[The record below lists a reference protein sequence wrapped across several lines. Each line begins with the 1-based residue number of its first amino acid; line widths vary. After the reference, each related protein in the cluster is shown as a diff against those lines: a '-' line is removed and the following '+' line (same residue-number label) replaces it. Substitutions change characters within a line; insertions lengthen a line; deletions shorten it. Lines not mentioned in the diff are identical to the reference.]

1 MSVNPFLKL
10 VGISAKH
17 PIEVVML
24 SLLFSSIAY
33 ISIMKYYFQ
42 EWELLFKRNIV
53 PVTYDPNQLI
63 RDCTHFY
70 YDINQKD
77 SQYENTSHWKEI
89 DYNELDNY
97 KSWSHYYLYTYIFQN
112 SDPDKISA
120 IDTDIN
126 SSKDMIYEFQSTKFF
141 LKTKLLEPMENL
153 QDNSDSNVTWE
164 LGTTK
169 SYLRQLSSKFVIF
182 WKNFIVQNNLEQTD
196 ITLLLLS
203 YLMVLGTIFDLIRQ
217 MRLKGSKF
225 WMSLTTLI
233 SAACS
238 FFLALFTMVYLL
250 NKPTTTLTIF
260 EILPFFL
267 VIVGFRDKIR
277 FTDKVIKRYGTL
289 NISRKITVDKII
301 CDSFSEIVAHLLRY
315 YLSLTSL
322 IFFIIMSFTNS
333 NEVTNCL
340 LTFIFILFYD
350 IILTSTFYSA
360 ILALKLEI
368 KIINRSTTIRQAL
381 EEECDVT
388 IETQTLNEKLGL
400 PSFHFFQS
408 TKMIL
413 FGKLSI
419 ISLLIGINIYNINI
433 VWVYN
438 TLISL
443 ILSFKPSKLPDFIL
457 HDDGINSS
465 LSKKKG
471 IIISVVPTLYYQSKQ
486 SCNNSENITMLLL
499 RLLGYIISDKFIGK
513 LIFIICVISITTNV
527 YLLRVAKFHSDATI
541 SQYYKKNTSNNKND
555 SGTNVK
561 LDHLIRPP
569 HPQDHLTRS
578 LSSATFSLNSSDDDD
593 RNSTSSDN
601 MTLSST
607 VERSL
612 DDSVKM
618 MVQGKLKELRNTE
631 IANMVIAKKL
641 PLYSLEQKL
650 EDRFRA
656 VEIRREAISALA
668 KAPTLNTTELP
679 YENYDYDRVFGSCCE
694 NVVGYIPLPLGIMGP
709 LIVDGISYHVPM
721 ATTEGCL
728 VASATRG
735 CKAINAG
742 GGATTILTRDGMT
755 RGPCVRFSSLL
766 RSGACKLWLDSEEGQ
781 ANIKKAFDS
790 TSRFARLQHIK
801 TALAGD
807 LLFIRFMTTTGD
819 AMGMNMISKG
829 VEHSLAMMIDEYGF
843 EDMEI
848 ISLSGN
854 YCTDKKPAAI
864 NWIEGRGKSVY
875 AEAIIP
881 GEVVS
886 RVLKCTSAKL
896 AELNVCK
903 NLIGSAMAGSVGGFN
918 AHAANTLTA
927 IFLALGQDP
936 AQNIESS
943 NCITLMDEID
953 GNLKISVSMP
963 SIEVGTIGGGTVL
976 GPQGVMLDL
985 LGVRGPNQDNP
996 GENARLL
1003 AKIIAC
1009 SVMAAELSL
1018 CAALATGQLVKSH
1031 LIHNRKEENSTK

>member
-1 MSVNPFLKL
+1 MR
-10 VGISAKH
+10 
-17 PIEVVML
+17 
-24 SLLFSSIAY
+24 
-33 ISIMKYYFQ
+33 YYFL
-42 EWELLFKRNIV
+42 EWELLFKRNIE
-53 PVTYDPNQLI
+53 PITYDPNQLI
-63 RDCTHFY
+63 QDCTHY
-70 YDINQKD
+70 YFDTNGKD
-77 SQYENTSHWKEI
+77 SQYENLTQWKQVK
-89 DYNELDNY
+89 YSELDQYN
-97 KSWSHYYLYTYIFQN
+97 SWNHYYLYTFVSLNKESNTN
-112 SDPDKISA
+112 SPMNSFIE
-120 IDTDIN
+120 
-126 SSKDMIYEFQSTKFF
+126 SSKDMIYQTRSTKFF
-141 LKTKLLEPMENL
+141 LKKKLLEPMDYL
-153 QDNSDSNVTWE
+153 QDDNDGNIAWE

-169 SYLRQLSSKFVIF
+169 SYLRQLSSKIIIF
-182 WKNFIVQNNLEQTD
+182 WQNFTVQNNLEQTD

-203 YLMVLGTIFDLIRQ
+203 YLMVIGTIFDLIRQ

-225 WMSLTTLI
+225 WLSLTTLI
-233 SAACS
+233 GAACS
-238 FFLALFTMVYLL
+238 FFLALFTMAYFL

-277 FTDKVIKRYGTL
+277 FSDNVIKRYGTL
-289 NISRKITVDKII
+289 NISKRITVDKII
-301 CDSFSEIVAHLLRY
+301 CDSYSEIATHLLKY

-322 IFFIIMSFTNS
+322 IVFIITSFNNTK
-333 NEVTNCL
+333 EITNCL
-340 LTFIFILFYD
+340 LTFILILFYD

-381 EEECDVT
+381 EEECDVK
-388 IETQTLNEKLGL
+388 IETETVNKRLGL
-400 PSFHFFQS
+400 PSFRLFKNA
-408 TKMIL
+408 KMVM
-413 FGKLSI
+413 FGKLAI
-419 ISLLIGINIYNINI
+419 ILLLIAINIYNINL
-433 VWVYN
+433 VWVFN
-438 TLISL
+438 TLVSL
-443 ILSFKPSKLPDFIL
+443 ILSFKRTNLPDFIL
-457 HDDGINSS
+457 HDNKFDLPI
-465 LSKKKG
+465 SKKKR
-471 IIISVVPTLYYQSKQ
+471 IIISVVPTVYYQSKQ
-486 SCNNSENITMLLL
+486 SYNNSENVTVLLL
-499 RLLGYIISDKFIGK
+499 RLLGYIISDKFISK

-527 YLLRVAKFHSDATI
+527 YLLRIAKFHSDATI
-541 SQYYKKNTSNNKND
+541 SQYYKKNIRRDKNNN
-555 SGTNVK
+555 GATVK
-561 LDHLIRPP
+561 LDHLTRPLY
-569 HPQDHLTRS
+569 PQKNLNRS
-578 LSSATFSLNSSDDDD
+578 LSPATFSLNSSDEDD
-593 RNSTSSDN
+593 RSTSSSDN

-607 VERSL
+607 IVRSL
-612 DDSVKM
+612 DESVKM
-618 MVQGKLKELRNTE
+618 MEQGKLKELRNTE

-650 EDRFRA
+650 ADSFRA
-656 VEIRREAISALA
+656 VEIRREAISVLA
-668 KAPTLNTTELP
+668 KAPTLNTAELP
-679 YENYDYDRVFGSCCE
+679 HENYDYDRVFGSCCE
-694 NVVGYIPLPLGIMGP
+694 NVVGFIPLPLGIMGP
-709 LIVDGISYHVPM
+709 LIVDGISYHIPM

-742 GGATTILTRDGMT
+742 GGATTLLTRDGMT

-766 RSGACKLWLDSEEGQ
+766 RSGTCKLWLDSEEGQ
-781 ANIKKAFDS
+781 EKIKKTFDS

-829 VEHSLAMMIDEYGF
+829 VEHSLAMMIEEYGF

-875 AEAIIP
+875 AEAHIP

-886 RVLKCTSAKL
+886 KVLKCTPAKL

-903 NLIGSAMAGSVGGFN
+903 NLIGSAMAGSIGGFN

-943 NCITLMDEID
+943 NCITLMDEVD

-963 SIEVGTIGGGTVL
+963 SIEVGTIGGGTML

-1009 SVMAAELSL
+1009 AVMAAELSL

-1031 LIHNRKEENSTK
+1031 MTHNRKKEYSTK

>member
-1 MSVNPFLKL
+1 M
-10 VGISAKH
+10 VGISARH

-63 RDCTHFY
+63 QDCTHFY

-77 SQYENTSHWKEI
+77 SEYENTAHWKQI
-89 DYNELDNY
+89 YYNELDNY
-97 KSWSHYYLYTYIFQN
+97 KSWSHYYLYTYTFQN
-112 SDPDKISA
+112 SDIDQLSA
-120 IDTDIN
+120 VDTIID
-126 SSKDMIYEFQSTKFF
+126 SSKDMIYETDSTKFF
-141 LKTKLLEPMENL
+141 LKKKLVEPMNYL
-153 QDNSDSNVTWE
+153 QDSTDSNISWE

-169 SYLRQLSSKFVIF
+169 SYLRQLSSKILIF
-182 WKNFIVQNNLEQTD
+182 WKNFTIQNNLEQTD

-203 YLMVLGTIFDLIRQ
+203 YVMVFGTVFDLIRQ

-225 WMSLTTLI
+225 WLSLTTLI

-250 NKPTTTLTIF
+250 KKPTTTLTIF

-277 FTDKVIKRYGTL
+277 FTENALKRYGTL
-289 NISRKITVDKII
+289 NISRRITVDKII
-301 CDSFSEIVAHLLRY
+301 CDSFSEIVVHLLKY
-315 YLSLTSL
+315 YSSLTSL
-322 IFFIIMSFTNS
+322 IVFIIMSFTNS
-333 NEVTNCL
+333 YEITNCL
-340 LTFIFILFYD
+340 LTFILILFYD

-381 EEECDVT
+381 EEECDVK
-388 IETQTLNEKLGL
+388 IETEALNEKLAL
-400 PSFHFFQS
+400 PNFHLFKS
-408 TKMIL
+408 TKMIF

-419 ISLLIGINIYNINI
+419 IALLIGINIYNINMI
-433 VWVYN
+433 WFFN
-438 TLISL
+438 TLLSL
-443 ILSFKPSKLPDFIL
+443 VLSFKPAKLPDFIF
-457 HDDGINSS
+457 HDNGFNLPI
-465 LSKKKG
+465 SKKRK

-486 SCNNSENITMLLL
+486 GYNKSENITVLLL
-499 RLLGYIISDKFIGK
+499 RSLSYIISDKFISK
-513 LIFIICVISITTNV
+513 LIFIICAISITTNV
-527 YLLRVAKFHSDATI
+527 YLLRVAKFHSDATL
-541 SQYYKKNTSNNKND
+541 SQYNKKRASKTKND
-555 SGTNVK
+555 SETSVK
-561 LDHLIRPP
+561 VDYLMRPSY
-569 HPQDHLTRS
+569 PQNQLTRS
-578 LSSATFSLNSSDDDD
+578 LSPATFSLNSSDDDD

-607 VERSL
+607 IERSL
-612 DDSVKM
+612 DESAKM
-618 MVQGKLKELRNTE
+618 MEQGKLKELRNTE

-650 EDRFRA
+650 GDRFRA
-656 VEIRREAISALA
+656 VEIRREAISVLA
-668 KAPTLNTTELP
+668 KAPTLNTSELP

-709 LIVDGISYHVPM
+709 LIVDGISYHIPM

-781 ANIKKAFDS
+781 EKIKKAFDS

-829 VEHSLAMMIDEYGF
+829 VEYSLAMMIEEFGF

-886 RVLKCTSAKL
+886 KVLKCTPAKL

-918 AHAANTLTA
+918 AHAANILTA

-943 NCITLMDEID
+943 NCITLMDNVD

-963 SIEVGTIGGGTVL
+963 SIEVGTIGGGTIL
-976 GPQGVMLDL
+976 GPQGTMLDL

-1009 SVMAAELSL
+1009 SVMAGELSL

-1031 LIHNRKEENSTK
+1031 LIHNRKEVKPTK